1 MGLWYD
7 ITHYC
12 YSALVLVLH
21 IVALHCT
28 ALVDCPYRMINR
40 FGLGYSG
47 YGMGLNMDPYS
58 LGMNPYMNGM
68 NPMMM
73 GGGMCMDMSAQC
85 PVWASTGQ
93 CATNPMYMQRTCGRS
108 CGTCLGMGMGLGMGY
123 GLGGLGGYGLGMG
136 GINPY
141 GLGRSIYE
149 TGILRS
155 QPKPAILA
163 NEDVKQIKFNNEAL
177 TIPRQ
182 KLL

>member
-1 MGLWYD
+1 MLHPLSTLYNRTRLSSTGNNMQIYLL
-7 ITHYC
+7 
-12 YSALVLVLH
+12 AVLF
-21 IVALHCT
+21 
-28 ALVDCPYRMINR
+28 LVDLSTAQWGY
-40 FGLGYSG
+40 GYSG